1 MTRWVQFP
9 GAGEFQYTVT
19 SLKKAWT
26 RLHAGDCEPMP
37 RSTGPLQAWV
47 HFHNGDF
54 ESAVH
59 VGLEAG
65 GSGINAANKATCLYA
80 THLEPCDTHR
90 LTLYKEVAERSHAL
104 QQQDPGNVNAW
115 YLEAHALGRYSQGI
129 SVGLALAEGLGSR
142 VRKALDTTLKL
153 TPHHADAHL
162 ALAAFHAEVIHK
174 VGVLIGGLTYG
185 AKKDAGHRH
194 YRTAMELNPHSAATL
209 IEYAN
214 GLVMLDGEHRRP
226 EAITLLQ
233 RAAALTPLDA
243 AQRLDIN
250 FATLELAN

>member
-1 MTRWVQFP
+1 MSQWVHFP
-9 GAGEFQYTVT
+9 GAGEFQYTAT
-19 SLKKAWT
+19 SLKKAWAQ
-26 RLHAGDCEPMP
+26 LHAGDCEPLP
-37 RSTGPLQAWV
+37 KAAGALQAWV
-47 HFHNGDF
+47 HFHNGAF
-54 ESAVH
+54 EAAVN

-65 GSGINAANKATCLYA
+65 GCGINAANKATCLYA
-80 THLEPCDTHR
+80 NHLEPCEKKR
-90 LTLYKEVAERSHAL
+90 LTLYQEVAERAQQL
-104 QQQDPGNVNAW
+104 QQQDPDNTNAW
-115 YLEAHALGRYSQGI
+115 YLEAHALGRYSQGV

-185 AKKDAGHRH
+185 AKKDAGHKH
-194 YRTAMELNPHSAATL
+194 YRSALALNPHSAATL

-226 EAITLLQ
+226 EALTLLQ
-233 RAAALTPLDA
+233 QAAALTPLDA
-243 AQRLDIN
+243 AQRLEVN
-250 FATLELAN
+250 LAALELAD